1 MNTKFEQWSAHARTP
16 ETRTR
21 IRRLAVLER
30 IFHVLGVAGVCAFVL
45 MLAASW
51 HITISGES
59 PWWIWFL
66 DIGVLLA
73 SIFPYFVTLARL
85 ETAMYADGEE
95 SVGTI
100 TSVVIDPHNVSDSET
115 SYDITITAEHPE
127 GGHIRR
133 VTSVSTKPRRGDRIR
148 FRHNTRKRN
157 DLHDILY
164 IGFEDNDPEARP

>member
-1 MNTKFEQWSAHARTP
+1 MNTKIEQWSAHARTP

-30 IFHVLGVAGVCAFVL
+30 ILHVLGVLGVCAFVV
-45 MLAASW
+45 MLAISW
-51 HITISGES
+51 YITISGES

-73 SIFPYFVTLARL
+73 SIFPYFVTLARH

-100 TSVVIDPHNVSDSET
+100 TSVVIDPRNVSDSET

-133 VTSVSTKPRRGDRIR
+133 VTSVSTKPRRGDRVR
-148 FRHNTRKRN
+148 FRHNTRKPD

-164 IGFEDNDPEARP
+164 IGFEDNDPEARS

>member
-1 MNTKFEQWSAHARTP
+1 MNTKSEQWLTHARTP
-16 ETRTR
+16 ETRTH

-30 IFHVLGVAGVCAFVL
+30 IFHVLGVIGVCVFVV
-45 MLAASW
+45 MLTANW
-51 HITISGES
+51 YITISGES

-73 SIFPYFVTLARL
+73 SITPYFLTLTRL

-100 TSVVIDPHNVSDSET
+100 TSVVLGPHNVSDSEAG
-115 SYDITITAEHPE
+115 YDITITAEHPE

-133 VTSVSTKPRRGDRIR
+133 VTSVPTKPRRGDRIR
-148 FRHNTRKRN
+148 FRHNTRKPD
-157 DLHDILY
+157 DLNDILY
-164 IGFEDNDPEARP
+164 IGFEDNDPEARS

>member
-30 IFHVLGVAGVCAFVL
+30 IFHVLGVVGVYAFVV
-45 MLAASW
+45 MLAISW
-51 HITISGES
+51 YINISGES

-100 TSVVIDPHNVSDSET
+100 TSVVLDPHNVSDSEA
-115 SYDITITAEHPE
+115 SYDIAITAEHAQA
-127 GGHIRR
+127 GRIRR
-133 VTSVSTKPRRGDRIR
+133 RTSVSTKPRRGDRVR
-148 FRHNTRKRN
+148 FRHNTRKPD

-164 IGFEDNDPEARP
+164 IGLEDNDPDARS